1 MMQEALHAGPNF
13 ALLNLHDLDVSP
25 RTVTLRHLMIKN
37 LILDWSGTLANDL
50 PAVLQGLNRMLK
62 LFRRPQLTEAE
73 FRERFRLPY
82 TEFYRE
88 VLPGVPLEK
97 LKALYLRFFHNAL
110 SMIPLIDHA
119 REFLEYAAAEKKRM
133 VLFSSAPLDHVEE
146 QARHL
151 GVWHFFEHA
160 ACGVVD
166 KREHIAALMLDR
178 GFEPHHTAFVGDM
191 RHDIEAGKAARVLT
205 IATCTGYESVAKLQS
220 AEPDHLIA
228 NLSELPALLAAFGAG
243 VHG

>member
-82 TEFYRE
+82 TECYRE

-97 LKALYLRFFHNAL
+97 LKALYLRFSTTHC
-110 SMIPLIDHA
+110 
-119 REFLEYAAAEKKRM
+119 R
-133 VLFSSAPLDHVEE
+133 
-146 QARHL
+146 
-151 GVWHFFEHA
+151 
-160 ACGVVD
+160 
-166 KREHIAALMLDR
+166 
-178 GFEPHHTAFVGDM
+178 
-191 RHDIEAGKAARVLT
+191 
-205 IATCTGYESVAKLQS
+205 
-220 AEPDHLIA
+220 
-228 NLSELPALLAAFGAG
+228 
-243 VHG
+243 